1 MFALIRFTKRQPG
14 ISFIVVSSSRVV
26 KRYSFKDIFRSDGH
40 KLNVTHH
47 INKCCSMYVC
57 TCHIG
62 VKLHILKNIKFI
74 IVVHVAGQLKEA

>member
-26 KRYSFKDIFRSDGH
+26 KRYISFGLTVI

-62 VKLHILKNIKFI
+62 VKLHILKSIKFI
-74 IVVHVAGQLKEA
+74 IVIHVAGQLKEA